1 MSGVFPSP
9 RETIG
14 VEAETGR
21 NSRYCSIT
29 PLLRCDFAVAESI
42 WISYAK
48 QVRPI
53 VDLQARCKVNRM
65 PGLSKEDK
73 LRLLTT
79 MLESRHAD
87 LREQNLNRQGKGHF
101 HVSGMGHEAL
111 AAVSIQMKPGDYI
124 FSYYRDRGLVL
135 GRGMTTRQLG
145 LEYFAKRNTGSGG
158 RQMPSHYSNADL
170 HIWSVPTPTGSQ
182 LLPACG
188 IAWGIQL
195 DGKKNLVVT
204 TVGDAATR
212 QGDFFEALCFAKEKK
227 LPLLFLVED
236 NAYGISMPTR
246 KTNPLALNVLE
257 SENWRR
263 INGENVQQ
271 VYDATAEAFEKIR
284 AGNGPFFFWIN
295 MERLSSHTSSDDQKL
310 YRSQDELREL
320 EKFDPLKCWK
330 DQLIEEGIVTAEEFA
345 RLDSEIKERIRHEYA
360 EAEKAEDPSPNELL
374 ANVTKPAPKIDK
386 EILPPGK
393 YRIGDTVNKTLR
405 AGLEED
411 PRRILFGED
420 IEDPK
425 GGVFRLT
432 QKLSTEFPKQVFN
445 SPLAESTILG
455 VACGLAAYGKRP
467 VFELQFIDFIY
478 PGFNQLVTNIS
489 NLRWRSF
496 GNWQCPAVIY
506 APYGAYLPGGSLWHS
521 QANESALAH
530 YPGLNVVI
538 PSTPADAAGL
548 LWTAMHGEDPVVFLI
563 PKHLLWAEHEYAE
576 PIRAVPLGRA
586 RQCTNGSDV
595 TVIAWGNTIEKSLEA
610 IAKIDKETSVELIDL
625 RSIVP
630 WDKAAIEDSVHK
642 TRRLVVVQEDTQN
655 CSVGQM
661 IISHITSTP
670 ELWNEL
676 ISPPILVSKANVMIG
691 YNPIYEYAALP
702 DVERIVAA
710 IRRSVATKYERVAVA
725 GIADSGRAETE
736 TAFIQPGSPIPAT
749 AGRIQSITI
758 PVMGEGIRNAKIV
771 SLLKKPGDPV
781 ALDDELCEVE
791 TDKAVYPIQSSF
803 AGVMGE
809 WKTKVGDTVEIG
821 QELGTL
827 FTDEASLAEQFQGA
841 AEVSAPVTAGVDRGR
856 SVPEREFVRPGS
868 ATPAT
873 GIEPA
878 LSPTITR
885 KLSRVIP
892 ANLQIDARWHAI
904 QEAREVSKKK
914 DGKEAPSPS
923 VMIAWSVV
931 RAMEKHAPFRRLIL
945 DDDQIVQNDDF
956 DLGVAVALEG
966 DRLATAVI
974 TNANKKSW
982 PEFVKIYNETVAATR
997 GGRVDAMNAPVV
1009 ITSLGAFGVKAGA
1022 PIVVPPSVGTLFV
1035 GSAHRELIP
1044 NKNRN
1049 ESAEV
1054 ITLSLTFDH
1063 RVVNGAGAAAFA
1075 NEIKTRIEAFKI
1087 PSEKVSAES
1096 ARKR

>member
-1 MSGVFPSP
+1 
-9 RETIG
+9 
-14 VEAETGR
+14 
-21 NSRYCSIT
+21 
-29 PLLRCDFAVAESI
+29 
-42 WISYAK
+42 
-48 QVRPI
+48 
-53 VDLQARCKVNRM
+53 M
-65 PGLSKEDK
+65 PPALSKEDK

-79 MLESRHAD
+79 ILESRHAD

-111 AAVSIQMKPGDYI
+111 AAISFLMQPEDYI
-124 FSYYRDRGLVL
+124 VPYYRDRGLIL

-188 IAWGIQL
+188 IAWGIKL
-195 DGKKNLVVT
+195 DGKKNLVVA

-212 QGDFFEALCFAKEKK
+212 QGDFYEAISFAKEKK
-227 LPLLFLVED
+227 LPVLFVVED

-246 KTNPLALNVLE
+246 KTNPLVLGVLQAGD
-257 SENWRR
+257 WRQ
-263 INGENVQQ
+263 IDGSDVEK
-271 VYDATAEAFEKIR
+271 VYETAMAAMEKIR
-284 AGNGPFFFWIN
+284 AGNGPAFFWVK

-310 YRSQDELREL
+310 YRSPEELQAL
-320 EKFDPLKCWK
+320 EKCDPLRRWK
-330 DQLIEEGIVTAEEFA
+330 DQLIEEGVIAAEEFA
-345 RLDSEIKERIRHEYA
+345 RLDDEVKERIRREYS

-374 ANVTKPAPKIDK
+374 ANVANSLPNIEK

-393 YRIGDTVNKTLR
+393 YRIGDTINKTLR

-411 PRRILFGED
+411 TRRIIFGED

-455 VACGLAAYGKRP
+455 VACGLATYGKRP

-489 NLRWRSF
+489 TLRWRSF
-496 GNWQCPAVIY
+496 GNWKCPAVIY

-530 YPGLNVVI
+530 YPGLSVVV
-538 PSTPADAAGL
+538 PSTPEDAAGL
-548 LWTAMHGEDPVVFLI
+548 LWTAMHNEDPVIFLI

-576 PIRAVPLGRA
+576 PIRAVPFGQASR
-586 RQCTNGSDV
+586 RTSGSDLTLV
-595 TVIAWGNTIEKSLEA
+595 AWGNTIEKSLEA
-610 IAKIDKETSVELIDL
+610 IAKIENETSVELIDL

-630 WDKAAIEDSVHK
+630 WDRAAIEESVRK
-642 TRRLVVVQEDTQN
+642 TRRLVVVQEDTEN

-661 IISHITSTP
+661 VISHVASNV
-670 ELWNEL
+670 ELWNEM

-691 YNPIYEYAALP
+691 YSPIYEYAALP
-702 DVERIVAA
+702 DVDRIVAA
-710 IRRSVATKYERVAVA
+710 IRRSIATKQERVTVEA
-725 GIADSGRAETE
+725 GVDRGRKIAEPE
-736 TAFIQPGSPIPAT
+736 YVQPGSTIPAT
-749 AGRIQSITI
+749 ADVSKQRAQSITV

-771 SLLKKPGDPV
+771 SLLKKPGDAI
-781 ALDDELCEVE
+781 ALDDPVCEVE
-791 TDKAVYPIQSSF
+791 TDKAIYPIESSF

-809 WKTKVGDTVEIG
+809 WKTKVGETVEIG
-821 QELGTL
+821 QELGTIL
-827 FTDEASLAEQFQGA
+827 AGDASFADQFQATAREPGDGA
-841 AEVSAPVTAGVDRGR
+841 EGAVAGRKHTQPGR
-856 SVPEREFVRPGS
+856 EDTRPY
-868 ATPAT
+868 T
-873 GIEPA
+873 GIAPA

-885 KLSRVIP
+885 KLSHVIP
-892 ANLQIDARWHAI
+892 ANLQIDARWDAI
-904 QEAREVSKKK
+904 RRARDAAKKEN
-914 DGKEAPSPS
+914 GTNPPSPS
-923 VMIAWSVV
+923 VMIAWTVV

-945 DDDQIVQNDDF
+945 EDDRIIENRDF
-956 DLGVAVALEG
+956 DLGIAVALQG

-974 TNANKKSW
+974 ADANKKSW
-982 PEFVKIYNETVAATR
+982 LEFVRVYNETVDATR

-1035 GSAHRELIP
+1035 GTAHRELIP
-1044 NKNRN
+1044 NGKNN
-1049 ESAEV
+1049 ETAEV
-1054 ITLSLTFDH
+1054 VTLSLTFDH
-1063 RVVNGAGAAAFA
+1063 RVVNGAGAANFVH
-1075 NEIKTRIEAFKI
+1075 EVKEQIERFKI
-1087 PSEKVSAES
+1087 PTARAVSA
-1096 ARKR
+1096 

>member
-1 MSGVFPSP
+1 
-9 RETIG
+9 
-14 VEAETGR
+14 
-21 NSRYCSIT
+21 
-29 PLLRCDFAVAESI
+29 
-42 WISYAK
+42 
-48 QVRPI
+48 
-53 VDLQARCKVNRM
+53 M
-65 PGLSKEDK
+65 PALSKEDM

-79 MLESRHAD
+79 ILESRHAD

-111 AAVSIQMKPGDYI
+111 AAVSIQTEPDDYI
-124 FSYYRDRGLVL
+124 VPYYRDRGLVL
-135 GRGMTTRQLG
+135 GRGMTTRQLA

-188 IAWGIQL
+188 MAWGIQL

-227 LPLLFLVED
+227 LPMLFLVED
-236 NAYGISMPTR
+236 NGYGISMPTR
-246 KTNPLALNVLE
+246 KNNPLALNVLE
-257 SENWRR
+257 PDNWRR
-263 INGENVQQ
+263 IEGQDVQQ

-284 AGNGPFFFWIN
+284 ASSGPFFFWIR

-310 YRSQDELREL
+310 YRSAEELQAL
-320 EKFDPLKCWK
+320 EKSDPLKCWK
-330 DQLIEEGIVTAEEFA
+330 DQLIQEGVITAEEFA
-345 RLDSEIKERIRHEYA
+345 KLDNEVKERIRREYA

-374 ANVTKPAPKIDK
+374 ANVTKSPPKVNK
-386 EILPPGK
+386 EVLPPGK

-405 AGLEED
+405 VGLEED
-411 PRRILFGED
+411 SRRILFGED

-455 VACGLAAYGKRP
+455 VACGLAAYGQRP

-496 GNWQCPAVIY
+496 GNWKCPAVIY

-530 YPGLNVVI
+530 YPGLNIVI

-548 LWTAMHGEDPVVFLI
+548 LWTAMHGEDPVIFLI

-576 PIRAVPLGRA
+576 PIRAVPLGEA
-586 RQCTNGSDV
+586 RKLRDGSDV
-595 TVIAWGNTIEKSLEA
+595 TLVAWGNTVEKSLEA
-610 IAKIDKETSVELIDL
+610 LDKIDNRISIELIDL

-630 WDKAAIEDSVHK
+630 WDKSAIEESVRK
-642 TRRLVVVQEDTQN
+642 TRRLVVVQEDTEN

-661 IISHITSTP
+661 LISHIATAP
-670 ELWNEL
+670 ELWNEM
-676 ISPPILVSKANVMIG
+676 ISPPVLVSKANVMIG

-702 DVERIVAA
+702 DVERIVSA
-710 IRRSVATKYERVAVA
+710 IQRSVATKQERAVVAA
-725 GIADSGRAETE
+725 GIDRGT
-736 TAFIQPGSPIPAT
+736 PISEPVLEAPRSAPAAAAKT
-749 AGRIQSITI
+749 SKQRIQSIAV
-758 PVMGEGIRNAKIV
+758 PVMGEGIRNAKVV
-771 SLLKKPGDPV
+771 SLLKNPGDTI

-821 QELGTL
+821 QELGTII
-827 FTDEASLAEQFQGA
+827 TAEPSFADQFQEA
-841 AEVSAPVTAGVDRGR
+841 AEESAGSVEAAVPSRKQPEVAPEDRR
-856 SVPEREFVRPGS
+856 HYKV
-868 ATPAT
+868 
-873 GIEPA
+873 EPA

-885 KLSRVIP
+885 KLVHVIP
-892 ANLQIDARWHAI
+892 ANLQIDARWDAI
-904 QEAREVSKKK
+904 RKARDAAKRKN
-914 DGKEAPSPS
+914 GKHAPSPS
-923 VMIAWSVV
+923 VMIAWAVV
-931 RAMEKHAPFRRLIL
+931 RAMEKHPPFRRLIL
-945 DDDQIVQNDDF
+945 EDERIVEDENF
-956 DLGVAVALEG
+956 DLGIAVALEG

-974 TNANKKSW
+974 PDASKKIW
-982 PEFVKIYNETVAATR
+982 PEFVKTYNQTVDATR

-1035 GSAHRELIP
+1035 GTAHRELIP
-1044 NKNRN
+1044 NGKKN

-1063 RVVNGAGAAAFA
+1063 RVVNGAGAASFA
-1075 NEIKTRIEAFKI
+1075 NEIKKQIEGFKI
-1087 PSEKVSAES
+1087 PTAEKHAVSA
-1096 ARKR
+1096 

>member
-1 MSGVFPSP
+1 M
-9 RETIG
+9 
-14 VEAETGR
+14 
-21 NSRYCSIT
+21 
-29 PLLRCDFAVAESI
+29 
-42 WISYAK
+42 
-48 QVRPI
+48 
-53 VDLQARCKVNRM
+53 
-65 PGLSKEDK
+65 
-73 LRLLTT
+73 RLLSA
-79 MLESRHAD
+79 MMESRHSD
-87 LREQNLNRQGKGHF
+87 LREQNLIRQGKGHF

-111 AAVSIQMKPGDYI
+111 AAVSIQMQPDDYI
-124 FSYYRDRGLVL
+124 VSYYRDRGLVL

-158 RQMPSHYSNADL
+158 RQMPSHYSNANL
-170 HIWSVPTPTGSQ
+170 LIWSVPTPTGSQ

-188 IAWGIQL
+188 IAWGIRL
-195 DGKKNLVVT
+195 DAKPNLVVT

-212 QGDFFEALCFAKEKK
+212 QGDFYEAICFAKEKK

-246 KTNPLALNVLE
+246 KNNPLALNVLE
-257 SENWRR
+257 PDNWRR
-263 INGENVQQ
+263 IEGHDVQE

-310 YRSQDELREL
+310 YRSAEELRAL
-320 EKFDPLKCWK
+320 EKFDPLKGWK
-330 DQLIEEGIVTAEEFA
+330 DRLIEEGLITAEQYA
-345 RLDSEIKERIRHEYA
+345 KLDDDVKERIRREYS

-374 ANVTKPAPKIDK
+374 ANVTAPPPKSDK

-405 AGLEED
+405 LGLEED
-411 PRRILFGED
+411 ARRILFGED

-432 QKLSTEFPKQVFN
+432 QKLSTEFPRQVFN

-496 GNWQCPAVIY
+496 GNWKCPAVIY

-521 QANESALAH
+521 QANESVLAH

-548 LWTAMHGEDPVVFLI
+548 LWTAMHCEDPVIFLI
-563 PKHLLWAEHEYAE
+563 PKHLLWAEHEYTK

-586 RQCTNGSDV
+586 RTLCAGSDV
-595 TVIAWGNTIEKSLEA
+595 TLVCWGNTVEKSLEA
-610 IAKIDKETSVELIDL
+610 LEKIGNEISVELIDP

-630 WDKAAIEDSVHK
+630 LDKAAIEQSVRK
-642 TRRLVVVQEDTQN
+642 TRRLVVVQEDTEN

-661 IISHITSTP
+661 IISHVTSTS
-670 ELWNEL
+670 ELWNEM
-676 ISPPILVSKANVMIG
+676 ISPPVLVSKANVMIG

-702 DVERIVAA
+702 DVDRIVSA
-710 IRRSVATKYERVAVA
+710 IRRSIATKRERIAVVPTSRD
-725 GIADSGRAETE
+725 DSGH
-736 TAFIQPGSPIPAT
+736 TAPEPEFPEPGSTIPGT
-749 AGRIQSITI
+749 ADAGKRQVQSITV
-758 PVMGEGIRNAKIV
+758 PVMGEGIRNAKVV
-771 SLLKKPGDPV
+771 SLLKKPGDPIE
-781 ALDDELCEVE
+781 LDDELCEVE

-803 AGVMGE
+803 AGVMSE

-827 FTDEASLAEQFQGA
+827 IAREPAFADQFETAAKKSADREPVEAAVSA
-841 AEVSAPVTAGVDRGR
+841 AESVDRGR
-856 SVPEREFVRPGS
+856 HARHYN
-868 ATPAT
+868 
-873 GIEPA
+873 IEPA

-892 ANLQIDARWHAI
+892 ANLQIDARWDAI
-904 QEAREVSKKK
+904 RGAREAAKKK
-914 DGKEAPSPS
+914 DPEGAPSPS
-923 VMIAWSVV
+923 VMVAWSVV

-945 DDDQIVQNDDF
+945 EDDQIVQNDDF
-956 DLGVAVALEG
+956 DLGVAVALEE

-974 TNANKKSW
+974 TNANNKTW
-982 PEFVKIYNETVAATR
+982 PEFVKAYNDTVAATR
-997 GGRVDAMNAPVV
+997 GGRVDAMNASVV
-1009 ITSLGAFGVKAGA
+1009 ISSLGSFEVKSGA
-1022 PIVVPPSVGTLFV
+1022 PIVVPPSVCTLFV
-1035 GSAHRELIP
+1035 GTAHHELIP
-1044 NKNRN
+1044 NKSKN

-1063 RVVNGAGAAAFA
+1063 RVVNGASAAAFA
-1075 NEIKTRIEAFKI
+1075 NEIKKQIEGFKI
-1087 PSEKVSAES
+1087 PQSASRSVST
-1096 ARKR
+1096 

>member
-1 MSGVFPSP
+1 MGSLDK
-9 RETIG
+9 ETK
-14 VEAETGR
+14 
-21 NSRYCSIT
+21 
-29 PLLRCDFAVAESI
+29 F
-42 WISYAK
+42 
-48 QVRPI
+48 
-53 VDLQARCKVNRM
+53 
-65 PGLSKEDK
+65 
-73 LRLLTT
+73 RLLKTI
-79 MLESRHAD
+79 LESRHAD

-111 AAVSIQMKPGDYI
+111 AGVSIQTEPDDYI
-124 FSYYRDRGLVL
+124 VPYYRDRGLVL

-195 DGKKNLVVT
+195 DGRKNLVVT

-212 QGDFFEALCFAKEKK
+212 QGDFFEAICFAKEKK
-227 LPLLFLVED
+227 LPMLFLVED

-246 KTNPLALNVLE
+246 KTNPLALSVLE
-257 SENWRR
+257 PDNWRR
-263 INGENVQQ
+263 IDGQNVQQ
-271 VYDATAEAFEKIR
+271 IYDATTEAFARIR
-284 AGNGPFFFWIN
+284 AGGGPFFFWIR

-310 YRSQDELREL
+310 YRSEEELREL

-330 DQLIEEGIVTAEEFA
+330 DQLIEGGLITAEEFA
-345 RLDSEIKERIRHEYA
+345 KLDSEVKERIRKEYS
-360 EAEKAEDPSPNELL
+360 EAENAEDPTPNELL
-374 ANVTKPAPKIDK
+374 ANVAKSPPQIDK

-411 PRRILFGED
+411 PRRVIFGED

-467 VFELQFIDFIY
+467 VFELQFVDFIY

-496 GNWQCPAVIY
+496 GNWKCPAVIY

-521 QANESALAH
+521 QANESVFAH
-530 YPGLNVVI
+530 YPGLSVVV
-538 PSTPADAAGL
+538 PSTPEDAAGL
-548 LWTAMHGEDPVVFLI
+548 FWTAMHAEDPVIFLI

-576 PIRAVPLGRA
+576 SIRAVPLGKA
-586 RQCTNGSDV
+586 RKEREGSEV
-595 TVIAWGNTIEKSLEA
+595 TLVAWGNTMEKSLEA
-610 IAKIDKETSVELIDL
+610 IAQLDSEVSVELIDL

-630 WDKAAIEDSVHK
+630 WDKAAIEQSVYK
-642 TRRLVVVQEDTQN
+642 TRRLVVIQEDTEN

-661 IISHITSTP
+661 IISHITSMP
-670 ELWNEL
+670 ELWKEL
-676 ISPPILVSKANVMIG
+676 LSPPILVSKANVMIG

-702 DVERIVAA
+702 DVARIVAA
-710 IRRSVATKYERVAVA
+710 IRRSLSTTTFR
-725 GIADSGRAETE
+725 TE
-736 TAFIQPGSPIPAT
+736 SPIIREKKTAAVVDRGAQIVGPALAQRSPAPSAAT
-749 AGRIQSITI
+749 RAQTITV

-771 SLLKKPGDPV
+771 SLLKRQGDPV

-791 TDKAVYPIQSSF
+791 TDKAVYPLQSSF

-821 QELGTL
+821 QELGTIVIG
-827 FTDEASLAEQFQGA
+827 EPSLADQFQA
-841 AEVSAPVTAGVDRGR
+841 AAKTSADGVDAA
-856 SVPEREFVRPGS
+856 VPSKELLVAPEDRRHYNI
-868 ATPAT
+868 A
-873 GIEPA
+873 PA

-885 KLSRVIP
+885 KLSHVIA
-892 ANLQIDARWHAI
+892 ANLQIDARWGAI
-904 QEAREVSKKK
+904 RKARDAAKEKE
-914 DGKEAPSPS
+914 GKNAPSPS
-923 VMIAWSVV
+923 VMIAWAVLQ
-931 RAMEKHAPFRRLIL
+931 AMEKHPPFRRLIL
-945 DDDQIVQNDDF
+945 EEDQIIQNDDF
-956 DLGVAVALEG
+956 DLGIAVALEG

-974 TNANKKSW
+974 VDANKKSW
-982 PEFVKIYNETVAATR
+982 PEFVSAYNETVGATR
-997 GGRVDAMNAPVV
+997 SGRVDAMNAPVV

-1035 GSAHRELIP
+1035 GTAHRELIP
-1044 NKNRN
+1044 NGKKN
-1049 ESAEV
+1049 ETAEV
-1054 ITLSLTFDH
+1054 VTLSLTFDH
-1063 RVVNGAGAAAFA
+1063 RVVNGAGAASFVH
-1075 NEIKTRIEAFKI
+1075 EVKEQIERFKI
-1087 PSEKVSAES
+1087 PAAKAD
-1096 ARKR
+1096 AIPT

>member
-1 MSGVFPSP
+1 
-9 RETIG
+9 
-14 VEAETGR
+14 
-21 NSRYCSIT
+21 
-29 PLLRCDFAVAESI
+29 
-42 WISYAK
+42 
-48 QVRPI
+48 
-53 VDLQARCKVNRM
+53 M
-65 PGLSKEDK
+65 PALSKEDK

-79 MLESRHAD
+79 ILESRHAD

-111 AAVSIQMKPGDYI
+111 AAVSIQMEPDDYI
-124 FSYYRDRGLVL
+124 VSYYRDRGLVL
-135 GRGMTTRQLG
+135 GRGMTTRELG
-145 LEYFAKRNTGSGG
+145 LEYFAKRNTQSGG

-227 LPLLFLVED
+227 LSMLFLVED
-236 NAYGISMPTR
+236 NGYGISMPTR
-246 KTNPLALNVLE
+246 ENNPLALNVLE
-257 SENWRR
+257 SDNWRR
-263 INGENVQQ
+263 IKGQDVQQ

-284 AGNGPFFFWIN
+284 AGDGPFFFWIR

-310 YRSQDELREL
+310 YRNAEELQEL
-320 EKFDPLKCWK
+320 EKSDPLKCWK
-330 DQLIEEGIVTAEEFA
+330 DQLIQEGVIAAEDFA
-345 RLDSEIKERIRHEYA
+345 KLDNEVKERIRREYA
-360 EAEKAEDPSPNELL
+360 EAERAEDPSPNELL
-374 ANVTKPAPKIDK
+374 ANVSKSPPKLNKD
-386 EILPPGK
+386 ILPPGK

-405 AGLEED
+405 VGLEED
-411 PRRILFGED
+411 SRRILFGED

-432 QKLSTEFPKQVFN
+432 QRLSTEFPKQVFN

-489 NLRWRSF
+489 TLRWRSF
-496 GNWQCPAVIY
+496 GNWKCPAVIY

-530 YPGLNVVI
+530 YPGLNIVI

-548 LWTAMHGEDPVVFLI
+548 LWTAMHAEDPVIFLI
-563 PKHLLWAEHEYAE
+563 PKHLLWAEHEYTK
-576 PIRAVPLGRA
+576 PIRAVPLGEAHKVRD
-586 RQCTNGSDV
+586 GSDV
-595 TVIAWGNTIEKSLEA
+595 TLVAWGNTVEKSVEA
-610 IAKIDKETSVELIDL
+610 LDKIGNKISVELIDL
-625 RSIVP
+625 CSIVP
-630 WDKAAIEDSVHK
+630 WDRATIEGSVRK
-642 TRRLVVVQEDTQN
+642 TRRLVVVQEDTEN

-661 IISHITSTP
+661 LISHIASTP
-670 ELWNEL
+670 ELWNEM
-676 ISPPILVSKANVMIG
+676 ISPPVLVSKANVVIG

-702 DVERIVAA
+702 DMERIVSA
-710 IRRSVATKYERVAVA
+710 IQRSVQTKHERVAVA
-725 GIADSGRAETE
+725 GIGDSGRAEAELKFASTGPTVQATTE
-736 TAFIQPGSPIPAT
+736 TGKRHVQT
-749 AGRIQSITI
+749 ITV
-758 PVMGEGIRNAKIV
+758 PVMGEGIRNAKVV
-771 SLLKKPGDPV
+771 SLLKNPGDTI

-809 WKTKVGDTVEIG
+809 WKTKVDDTVEIG
-821 QELGTL
+821 QELGTII
-827 FTDEASLAEQFQGA
+827 TAEPSFADRFQEA
-841 AEVSAPVTAGVDRGR
+841 AEVSAGAVDAA
-856 SVPEREFVRPGS
+856 VPTRKQSKIAREDKRHYR
-868 ATPAT
+868 
-873 GIEPA
+873 IEPA

-885 KLSRVIP
+885 KLLHVIP
-892 ANLQIDARWHAI
+892 ANLQIDARWDAI
-904 QEAREVSKKK
+904 RKARDAAKSKN
-914 DGKEAPSPS
+914 GKHVPSPS
-923 VMIAWSVV
+923 VMIAWAVV
-931 RAMEKHAPFRRLIL
+931 RAMEKHPPFRRLIL
-945 DDDQIVQNDDF
+945 EDERIVENENF

-974 TNANKKSW
+974 VDASKKNW
-982 PEFVKIYNETVAATR
+982 PKFVKSYNETVDATR

-1035 GSAHRELIP
+1035 GTAHRELIP
-1044 NKNRN
+1044 NGNKN

-1063 RVVNGAGAAAFA
+1063 RVVNGAGAASFV
-1075 NEIKTRIEAFKI
+1075 NEIKKQIEGFKI
-1087 PSEKVSAES
+1087 PAAKAGT
-1096 ARKR
+1096 AAT

>member
-1 MSGVFPSP
+1 
-9 RETIG
+9 
-14 VEAETGR
+14 
-21 NSRYCSIT
+21 
-29 PLLRCDFAVAESI
+29 
-42 WISYAK
+42 
-48 QVRPI
+48 
-53 VDLQARCKVNRM
+53 M
-65 PGLSKEDK
+65 PALSKEDK
-73 LRLLTT
+73 RRLLTT

-111 AAVSIQMKPGDYI
+111 AAVSIQMEPDDYI
-124 FSYYRDRGLVL
+124 VPYYRDRGLIL

-188 IAWGIQL
+188 IAWGIKL

-212 QGDFFEALCFAKEKK
+212 QGDFFEAICFAKEKK

-246 KTNPLALNVLE
+246 KINPLALNVLE
-257 SENWRR
+257 SDNWRQVE
-263 INGENVQQ
+263 GQNVQQ
-271 VYDATAEAFEKIR
+271 VYEATAEAFEKIR
-284 AGNGPFFFWIN
+284 AGGGPFFFWIN

-310 YRSQDELREL
+310 YRSDEELRVL

-330 DQLIEEGIVTAEEFA
+330 DRLIEEDIITAEEYA
-345 RLDSEIKERIRHEYA
+345 KLDEEIKERVRREYS
-360 EAEKAEDPSPNELL
+360 EAEKTEDPSPNELL
-374 ANVTKPAPKIDK
+374 ANVTKPPPKIDK

-393 YRIGDTVNKTLR
+393 YRIGDTVNKTLG

-411 PRRILFGED
+411 PRRILFGQD

-432 QKLSTEFPKQVFN
+432 QKLSTEFPRQVFN

-455 VACGLAAYGKRP
+455 VACGLAAYGRRP

-496 GNWQCPAVIY
+496 GNWKCPAVIY

-521 QANESALAH
+521 QANESVLAH
-530 YPGLNVVI
+530 YPGLSVVI

-548 LWTAMHGEDPVVFLI
+548 LWTAMHGDDPVIFLI

-576 PIRAVPLGRA
+576 PIGAVSLGRA

-595 TVIAWGNTIEKSLEA
+595 TVVGWGNTIEKSLEA
-610 IAKIDKETSVELIDL
+610 IAKIDNETSVELIDL

-630 WDKAAIEDSVHK
+630 WDKAAIENSVRK
-642 TRRLVVVQEDTQN
+642 TRRLIVVQEDTEN

-661 IISHITSTP
+661 IISHVTSMP
-670 ELWNEL
+670 ELWNAI

-710 IRRSVATKYERVAVA
+710 IRHSVAVKHERAVVVPTRR
-725 GIADSGRAETE
+725 DDFGRPAQQPEY
-736 TAFIQPGSPIPAT
+736 AQPGSTIPAT
-749 AGRIQSITI
+749 AEIGKRRVQSITV
-758 PVMGEGIRNAKIV
+758 PVMGEGIRNAKVV
-771 SLLKKPGDPV
+771 SLLKKTGDPV

-809 WKTKVGDTVEIG
+809 WKTKIGDTVDIG

-827 FTDEASLAEQFQGA
+827 FTEDESLADQFEAA
-841 AEVSAPVTAGVDRGR
+841 AEVSAKRGSVTAGGDRGR
-856 SVPEREFVRPGS
+856 IAPETVLKKPGS
-868 ATPAT
+868 AIPAT
-873 GIEPA
+873 AIEPA
-878 LSPTITR
+878 LSPTVTR

-892 ANLQIDARWHAI
+892 ANLQIGALWHAI
-904 QEAREVSKKK
+904 RDARELAKKE
-914 DGKEAPSPS
+914 DGENAPSPS

-945 DDDQIVQNDDF
+945 EDDQIVQNDDF
-956 DLGVAVALEG
+956 DLGIAVALEG

-974 TNANKKSW
+974 TNANRKSW
-982 PEFVKIYNETVAATR
+982 PEFVKIYNETVIATR

-1009 ITSLGAFGVKAGA
+1009 ITSLGAFGVKAAA

-1035 GSAHRELIP
+1035 GTAHRELIS
-1044 NKNRN
+1044 NKTKN
-1049 ESAEV
+1049 ETAEV

-1075 NEIKTRIEAFKI
+1075 NEIKKQIEGFTIPTGKTRA
-1087 PSEKVSAES
+1087 VS
-1096 ARKR
+1096 R

>member
-1 MSGVFPSP
+1 
-9 RETIG
+9 
-14 VEAETGR
+14 
-21 NSRYCSIT
+21 
-29 PLLRCDFAVAESI
+29 
-42 WISYAK
+42 
-48 QVRPI
+48 
-53 VDLQARCKVNRM
+53 M
-65 PGLSKEDK
+65 PALSKQDK

-111 AAVSIQMKPGDYI
+111 AAVSIQMEPDDYI
-124 FSYYRDRGLVL
+124 VPYYRDRGLVL

-188 IAWGIQL
+188 IAWGIKL
-195 DGKKNLVVT
+195 DQKKNLVVT

-212 QGDFFEALCFAKEKK
+212 QGDFFEAICFAKEKQ

-257 SENWRR
+257 HRNWRK
-263 INGENVQQ
+263 IEGQNVHQI
-271 VYDATAEAFEKIR
+271 YDATAEAFEKIR
-284 AGNGPFFFWIN
+284 AGGGPFFFWIN

-310 YRSQDELREL
+310 YRREEELQGL

-330 DQLIEEGIVTAEEFA
+330 DQLVEEGVITAEDFA
-345 RLDSEIKERIRHEYA
+345 RLDNEVKERIRREYA
-360 EAEKAEDPSPNELL
+360 EAEKTEDPSPNELL
-374 ANVTKPAPKIDK
+374 ANVTKPAPKI
-386 EILPPGK
+386 ETEVLPPGK

-405 AGLEED
+405 LGLEED
-411 PRRILFGED
+411 RRRILFGED

-432 QKLSTEFPKQVFN
+432 QKLSTEFPNQVFN

-496 GNWQCPAVIY
+496 GNWKCPAVFY

-530 YPGLNVVI
+530 YPGLNIVI

-548 LWTAMHGEDPVVFLI
+548 LWTAMHGEDPVMFLI
-563 PKHLLWAEHEYAE
+563 PKHLLWAEHDYAE

-586 RQCTNGSDV
+586 RQRRSGSDM
-595 TVIAWGNTIEKSLEA
+595 TVVAWGNTIEKSLEA
-610 IAKIDKETSVELIDL
+610 IAKIENEISVELIDL

-630 WDKAAIEDSVHK
+630 WDKAAIENSVHK
-642 TRRLVVVQEDTQN
+642 TRRLVVVQEDTEN

-661 IISHITSTP
+661 IISHVTSTP
-670 ELWNEL
+670 ELWNEM
-676 ISPPILVSKANVMIG
+676 IGPPILVSKANVMIG

-710 IRRSVATKYERVAVA
+710 MRHSVATKHERAVVVPTRRD
-725 GIADSGRAETE
+725 DSGRPAKRPEHVL
-736 TAFIQPGSPIPAT
+736 PGSTIPAT
-749 AGRIQSITI
+749 AEIGQRRMQAITV
-758 PVMGEGIRNAKIV
+758 PVMGEGIRNAKVV
-771 SLLKKPGDPV
+771 SLLKQPGDPV

-809 WKTKVGDTVEIG
+809 WKTKVGDTVDIG

-827 FTDEASLAEQFQGA
+827 FTDEALLADQFEQAG
-841 AEVSAPVTAGVDRGR
+841 EVSADRKPAEGVGFAPQPEDGNRGR
-856 SVPEREFVRPGS
+856 HTRRYN
-868 ATPAT
+868 
-873 GIEPA
+873 IEPA
-878 LSPTITR
+878 LSSTVTR

-892 ANLQIDARWHAI
+892 ANLQIDARWDAI
-904 QEAREVSKKK
+904 REARDLAKKK
-914 DGKEAPSPS
+914 DAGNAPSPS
-923 VMIAWSVV
+923 VMIGWSVV

-945 DDDQIVQNDDF
+945 EDDQIVQNDDF
-956 DLGVAVALEG
+956 DLGIAVALED

-974 TNANKKSW
+974 TDANKKSW
-982 PEFVKIYNETVAATR
+982 PEFVKIYNDT
-997 GGRVDAMNAPVV
+997 
-1009 ITSLGAFGVKAGA
+1009 
-1022 PIVVPPSVGTLFV
+1022 
-1035 GSAHRELIP
+1035 
-1044 NKNRN
+1044 
-1049 ESAEV
+1049 
-1054 ITLSLTFDH
+1054 
-1063 RVVNGAGAAAFA
+1063 
-1075 NEIKTRIEAFKI
+1075 
-1087 PSEKVSAES
+1087 
-1096 ARKR
+1096 ARLE